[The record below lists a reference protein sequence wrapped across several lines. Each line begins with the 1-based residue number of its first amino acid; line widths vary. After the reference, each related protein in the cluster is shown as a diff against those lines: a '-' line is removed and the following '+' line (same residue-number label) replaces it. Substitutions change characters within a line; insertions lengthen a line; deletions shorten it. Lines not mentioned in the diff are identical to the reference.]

1 MKILIAEDNEVSSRI
16 LQLTLAAAGHEVI
29 ATENGAA
36 AWAILEKDD
45 SPAMAILDWMMP
57 DMDGLEVCRLVRR
70 QTTATPIYIILLT
83 AKAGKTDVVQGLDAG
98 ANDYIFK
105 PFNREEL
112 NARVRVGETVVKL
125 QQNLA
130 ARVEELESA
139 LTQVKLLQGILPI
152 CSYCKNVRDD
162 QNYWQQLETYISKY
176 SEAQFSHGICPGC
189 YEAVVK
195 PQLDEAKKRMLRDDE
210 PSSAE
215 PLTPTDDI
223 QPPD

>member
-29 ATENGAA
+29 TTENGVT
-36 AWAILEKDD
+36 AWAILEKED

-57 DMDGLEVCRLVRR
+57 DMDGLEVCRLVR
-70 QTTATPIYIILLT
+70 QKITATPIYIILLT

-112 NARVRVGETVVKL
+112 NARIRVGETVVKL
-125 QQNLA
+125 QRNLA
-130 ARVEELESA
+130 ARVKELESA

-176 SEAQFSHGICPGC
+176 SEAKFSHGICPGC
-189 YEAVVK
+189 YDTLVK
-195 PQLDEAKKRMLRDDE
+195 PQLEVIKKDLRTNE
-210 PSSAE
+210 I
-215 PLTPTDDI
+215 LT
-223 QPPD
+223 

>member
-1 MKILIAEDNEVSSRI
+1 MKILIAEDDPTSRRI
-16 LQLTLAAAGHEVI
+16 LQLSLAAAGHEVI
-29 ATENGAA
+29 TTENGAA
-36 AWAILEKDD
+36 AWAVLKEND
-45 SPAMAILDWMMP
+45 SPTLAILDWMMP
-57 DMDGLEVCRLVRR
+57 DLDGLEVCRLIR
-70 QTTATPIYIILLT
+70 QQTPAKPIYIILLT
-83 AKAGKTDVVQGLDAG
+83 AKAEKTDVVRGLEAG

-112 NARVRVGETVVKL
+112 NARVRVGETVVNL

-176 SEAQFSHGICPGC
+176 SEAQFSHSICPGC
-189 YEAVVK
+189 YESVVK
-195 PQLDEAKKRMLRDDE
+195 SQLDEIKKNRAAD
-210 PSSAE
+210 
-215 PLTPTDDI
+215 
-223 QPPD
+223 